1 MTNQPLLSVIIPVYK
16 VEKYLRQCV
25 DSVINQTYKN
35 LEIILVDDG
44 SPDNCG
50 KICDEYAQKDR
61 RIKVIHQLNKGVSAA
76 RNLGTKLAQ
85 GEYITYVDSDDWLDV
100 CMYEE
105 LFKVLNEYKLDMVRC
120 AAFESDGNSKKVIAP
135 KKEYANKLF
144 TDKEVFERYFDEFL
158 CKVIWNTIY
167 EAKIVK
173 GIMSPDGYRSEDN
186 YVSGM
191 YLYRSKRMMIIDTP
205 LYYYRK
211 NPESITN
218 SGNIRSID
226 ICLCTYQLICDL
238 QAEGFS
244 DGEMLKLLY
253 KKLAREIFHFI
264 RDKNEK
270 YKIVKMKKE
279 LYSFLLNNLDLRRR
293 LQLVYLMRKR
303 KIYVQ

>member
-1 MTNQPLLSVIIPVYK
+1 MHKQPLLSVIIPVYK
-16 VEKYLRQCV
+16 VEKYLRQCI

-50 KICDEYAQKDR
+50 KICDEYAEKDKR
-61 RIKVIHQLNKGVSAA
+61 VKVIHQLNKGVSAA
-76 RNLGTKLAQ
+76 RNLGTELAK
-85 GEYITYVDSDDWLDV
+85 GEYIAYVDSDDWLDIH
-100 CMYEE
+100 MYEE
-105 LFKVLNEYKLDMVRC
+105 LFKVLNKYNLDMIRC
-120 AAFESDGNSKKVIAP
+120 AAFESDGKSKKVISP

-144 TDKEVFERYFDEFL
+144 TNEEVLERYFDEFL

-191 YLYRSKRMMIIDTP
+191 YLYRSKRMIIIDKP

-238 QAEGFS
+238 QS
-244 DGEMLKLLY
+244 DGFTNIKILKSLY

-270 YKIVKMKKE
+270 YRIVEMKKE
-279 LYSFLLNNLDLRRR
+279 LLSFLSNNLNLRRKF
-293 LQLVYLMRKR
+293 QLMYLIRTR
-303 KIYVQ
+303 KINIK

>member
-1 MTNQPLLSVIIPVYK
+1 MTNQPLLSVIIPVYN

-50 KICDEYAQKDR
+50 KICDEYAEKDKR
-61 RIKVIHQLNKGVSAA
+61 VKVIHQLNKGLSGA
-76 RNLGTKLAQ
+76 RNTGTEQAS
-85 GEYITYVDSDDWLDV
+85 GEYIAFVDSDDWLDV
-100 CMYEE
+100 HMYED
-105 LFKVLNEYKLDMVRC
+105 LFGVLNKYNLDMVRC
-120 AAFESDGNSKKVIAP
+120 AAFESDGNNKKVIAP

-144 TDKEVFERYFDEFL
+144 TDKEILERYFDEFL
-158 CKVIWNTIY
+158 CKIVWNTIY
-167 EAKIVK
+167 DIKIVND
-173 GIMSPDGYRSEDN
+173 IISPEGCQSEDN

-218 SGNIRSID
+218 SGNKRAMD

-238 QAEGFS
+238 LATGFS
-244 DGEMLKLLY
+244 DVGMLKRLY

-270 YKIVKMKKE
+270 YKIVEMQKE
-279 LYSFLLNNLDLRRR
+279 LYSFLINNLDLRRK
-293 LQLVYLMRKR
+293 LQMIYLIKIR